1 MTSGKSIPRAQRKR
15 RGIEVYLPPAA
26 IEALDELAERDETTR
41 SATVERLIRD
51 ATR

>member
-1 MTSGKSIPRAQRKR
+1 MTSGKSVPRSQRKR
-15 RGIEVYLPPAA
+15 RAVEVTLPPDA
-26 IEALDELAERDETTR
+26 IASLDAMAERDGATR

>member
-15 RGIEVYLPPAA
+15 RGIEVYLPPEA
-26 IEALDELAERDETTR
+26 IAALDAMAEQDGATR